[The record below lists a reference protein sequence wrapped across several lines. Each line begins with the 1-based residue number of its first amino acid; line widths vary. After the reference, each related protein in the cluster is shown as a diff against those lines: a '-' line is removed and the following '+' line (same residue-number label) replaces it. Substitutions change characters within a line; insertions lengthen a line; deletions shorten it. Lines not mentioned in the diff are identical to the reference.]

1 MPLSSRPWELPPD
14 RRSRLARAGAEFE
27 RALPAGATGARSIY
41 LEYALTNP
49 VADEEAALL
58 TERLRLQRAASG
70 GPGAHHTA
78 ELYARPYGEAGV
90 DSQPLAA
97 DLQVCTRIL
106 DIISYSMRMHMNAI
120 YSNFHVIVRNTVL
133 RTIEGRV

>member
-27 RALPAGATGARSIY
+27 RALPAGSASAGGHAIY

-70 GPGAHHTA
+70 GPGARHTA
-78 ELYARPYGEAGV
+78 DAYAPLYGEAAG
-90 DSQPLAA
+90 DSQPLSAH
-97 DLQVCTRIL
+97 LQVCTV
-106 DIISYSMRMHMNAI
+106 YP
-120 YSNFHVIVRNTVL
+120 YV
-133 RTIEGRV
+133 